1 MRYSPKRKLPAQQ
14 LDWAQI
20 WINHLIKSNQW
31 SLVKSIP
38 IGYYVYVYLD
48 DE

>member
-1 MRYSPKRKLPAQQ
+1 MKYSPRAKLPAQQ

-20 WINHLIKSNQW
+20 WVSKLIEHNQW
-31 SLVKSIP
+31 LRIDFIP
-38 IGYYVYVYLD
+38 IGYYVYLYLD

>member
-1 MRYSPKRKLPAQQ
+1 MKYFPCRQKPSQQ
-14 LDWAQI
+14 LNWAQI
-20 WINHLIKSNQW
+20 WVNSLIEHRRW

-38 IGYYVYVYLD
+38 IGYYVYLYLD